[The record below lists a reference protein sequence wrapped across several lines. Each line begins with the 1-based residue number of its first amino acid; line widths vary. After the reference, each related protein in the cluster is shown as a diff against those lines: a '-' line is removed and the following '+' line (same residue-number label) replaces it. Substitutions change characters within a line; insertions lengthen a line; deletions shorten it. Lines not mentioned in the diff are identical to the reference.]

1 VTPNEREGG
10 GRASR
15 LRVAALLA
23 CLLAAR
29 LADAADEGWVVLAED
44 DPNGAAYVD
53 KVRALLAAHAG
64 DFARTYREAHERSPC
79 ARAELTL
86 SLLVKP
92 NGTIADAVSEPSP
105 PLPDDVGAAIAAIV
119 KTLKLPPPPG
129 AQPTRLRVPVG
140 PIPPAPPAPAL
151 SCGAELLDRGRY
163 IVSELV
169 PGTDKGAW
177 LALCRQGGDAV
188 RSVQI
193 QLKRFRSEAS
203 NDDKHEKT
211 GREVSVKGCEGPAFL
226 FRGVQ
231 TAKEGPVAAAKV
243 TAKTDG
249 WNSAFDIAQGG
260 VAYHLRLQAKSP
272 SPGAKD
278 EPEERP
284 WKLLLEREG
293 AVDEIDRG
301 QSANAPALSVRWAG
315 DLDGDGRPD
324 FVLEDRSDGV
334 SLQLFLSGSS
344 AADAHDHKVRAVAAT
359 SWGSS

>member
-1 VTPNEREGG
+1 M
-10 GRASR
+10 
-15 LRVAALLA
+15 
-23 CLLAAR
+23 
-29 LADAADEGWVVLAED
+29 
-44 DPNGAAYVD
+44 
-53 KVRALLAAHAG
+53 
-64 DFARTYREAHERSPC
+64 
-79 ARAELTL
+79 

-92 NGTIADAVSEPSP
+92 DGAIADAVSEPSP
-105 PLPDDVGAAIAAIV
+105 PLPDELGAAVATIV
-119 KTLKLPPPPG
+119 RTWRLPPPPG
-129 AQPTRLRVPVG
+129 AKPTRLRVPLG

-203 NDDKHEKT
+203 NDEKHEKT

-231 TAKEGPVAAAKV
+231 TAKEGPVPAAQV
-243 TAKTDG
+243 TAKADG
-249 WNSAFDIAQGG
+249 WNSTFDIALGG
-260 VAYHLRLQAKSP
+260 VAYHLRLQAKSA
-272 SPGAKD
+272 SQGAKD

-284 WKLLLEREG
+284 WRLLLEHDGG
-293 AVDEIDRG
+293 ADEVDRG
-301 QSANAPALSVRWAG
+301 QTERAPALSVRWAG

-324 FVLEDRSDGV
+324 FVLEDRSDGGGRC
-334 SLQLFLSGSS
+334 SSSSSGSS
-344 AADAHDHKVRAVAAT
+344 GPLPRTTRSAPSRQQRPRGARPSFVPGPRPRPRPRSENVSRHRLPTRAA
-359 SWGSS
+359 G